1 MTSWLLLAEAGAKE
15 GGLFDLDA
23 TLPLMALQVVI
34 LTFILNSL
42 FFRPVGK
49 AVEDREGYISTSR
62 AEAKQ
67 KLAQAERLE
76 AELKEQLRDARQLS
90 QKLIQEAE
98 QESDRLYREAL
109 AIATAES
116 NASREQ
122 ARREID
128 SQRTAAMQRLS
139 GDSTQLASQIVD
151 RLLSAS

>member
-1 MTSWLLLAEAGAKE
+1 MTSWLLLAEAGAPE

-34 LTFILNSL
+34 LTFILNAL

-49 AVEDREGYISTSR
+49 AVEDREGYIATST

-67 KLAQAERLE
+67 MLAQAERLE
-76 AELKEQLRDARQLS
+76 AELRDQLREARQLS
-90 QKLIQEAE
+90 QKVIQEAE

-109 AIATAES
+109 ALAVAES
-116 NASREQ
+116 VASREQ

-128 SQRTAAMQRLS
+128 SQRKTALDQLS
-139 GDSTQLASQIVD
+139 GDSDKLAGLIVD
-151 RLLSAS
+151 RLLTAK

>member
-1 MTSWLLLAEAGAKE
+1 MTSWLLLAEAGATE

-49 AVEDREGYISTSR
+49 AVEDRDGYVATSR

-67 KLAQAERLE
+67 KLAQVERLE
-76 AELKEQLRDARQLS
+76 ADLTDQLKAARMET
-90 QKLIQEAE
+90 QKLVLEAE

-109 AIATAES
+109 SLAMAES
-116 NASREQ
+116 NAIREK

-128 SQRTAAMQRLS
+128 AERAAAMGQLEGDASQLAALIVQRL
-139 GDSTQLASQIVD
+139 LPA
-151 RLLSAS
+151 